1 MITGHEPYFSR
12 IFIVIRHLIFNSNKN
27 WKEMSILFLLTT
39 LGTVATDLGHREE
52 SLRRKFKTEI
62 SNQFL
67 TSFFFLTVELAA
79 QIAGQI

>member
-1 MITGHEPYFSR
+1 
-12 IFIVIRHLIFNSNKN
+12 
-27 WKEMSILFLLTT
+27 MSILFLLTT

-67 TSFFFLTVELAA
+67 TSFFFLAKITVKP
-79 QIAGQI
+79 GQAFPSLTN

>member
-1 MITGHEPYFSR
+1 
-12 IFIVIRHLIFNSNKN
+12 
-27 WKEMSILFLLTT
+27 MSILFLLTT

>member
-1 MITGHEPYFSR
+1 
-12 IFIVIRHLIFNSNKN
+12 
-27 WKEMSILFLLTT
+27 MSILFLLTT

-67 TSFFFLTVELAA
+67 TSSFFLPKLQSNQVKRSRR
-79 QIAGQI
+79 

>member
-1 MITGHEPYFSR
+1 
-12 IFIVIRHLIFNSNKN
+12 
-27 WKEMSILFLLTT
+27 MSILFLLTT

-67 TSFFFLTVELAA
+67 TLFFAKIKFFDRNPSVRKNYRLSL
-79 QIAGQI
+79 I